1 MVAPAGLR
9 MEEAGREGELHR
21 TLLIG
26 AQAALEVERG
36 GRGEGG
42 GNIYLGQVLS
52 REIAEIARN

>member
-26 AQAALEVERG
+26 AQAALEAEG
-36 GRGEGG
+36 GRGGEGG
-42 GNIYLGQVLS
+42 GGRQHISGSGIEQRDS
-52 REIAEIARN
+52 RDS